1 MIHIIPKDINT
12 KQNIYRGISI
22 IDVIIALS
30 ALLLLT
36 LIISSNL
43 TFKFLLITG
52 VLIIYIPLYIRCGKD
67 RVYMLI
73 FGTIRHFISQKR
85 YYKLKKRNNYSSLIT
100 YDINQDHI
108 ENQDRTVSQVVHIC
122 APYMALKSEQ
132 DKEMYSFAL
141 TRILNSLD
149 YGDEIKLIKLEQY
162 LDLYTNIKAEK
173 DRAYSLIS
181 DAEKNIIS
189 DEEYYSRLKVI
200 ETRFNKFL
208 NIQDLYYTFKDYYML
223 VTTPCLVN
231 TENLCTNI
239 IECFKDVGIKAEI
252 VKDLVSFEYMYHK
265 DMLGGDSLSFNLL
278 GYKLDKQEKSILV
291 CKDYPM
297 SVEDGWARDIMDIK
311 NTKVVLSFKRA
322 DEKQVIKKIDN
333 TLLTLGGEQESA
345 KASISQD
352 RENQIETLENMLNSI
367 SQGGEGAISTS
378 IYVFLDSKNK
388 KEIKRKLNKDGF
400 VFTEDI
406 AKIKDSYISCL
417 IGNIKTKE
425 KRRIMPCSVAGASF
439 PLDSNLIQDPK
450 GIEIGENTNPV
461 YKDFFILDENH
472 LNSNMVVLGKSGA
485 GKSYFVKNLLSNF
498 AAMDT
503 KIFILDPEGEYKELT
518 NNFGGEIIDT
528 ACGDNGRINP
538 FDIEKEEDKDS
549 QLRFL
554 DEMYKTIFAGIE
566 TEAIHILNE
575 ETAYMYKYTYS
586 PTFNT
591 LYTRITNRLNKETDL
606 NQIGILKSLL
616 NHMEIVT
623 KGLAN
628 KLWNGET
635 NINTKSRIVDI
646 DFSKLILDGN
656 HEVTNAEMLIVL
668 HYLLQTLSKNTY
680 STSKVIVVID
690 EAHLFV
696 DGAYSAAL
704 DFMYQLAKRIRK
716 YNGMQIVITQNIKD
730 FVGSQEII
738 KKTSAVINASQYSVL
753 FNLSPQDITD
763 LIKLYENAGGFSEYE
778 KSLITYAQRGEALML
793 VSPSERITFK
803 VTKLEE

>member
-1 MIHIIPKDINT
+1 MTYIIPKDINT
-12 KQNIYRGISI
+12 KLNIYREISL
-22 IDVIIALS
+22 IDVIIAL
-30 ALLLLT
+30 LGLTLLT

-43 TFKFLLITG
+43 SFKFVLATG
-52 VLIIYIPLYIRCGKD
+52 VLITFIPLYIRLGKE
-67 RVYMLI
+67 RVYVLI
-73 FGTIRHFISQKR
+73 FGAIRHFISTKR
-85 YYKLKKRNNYSSLIT
+85 YNKVKKSNNFSSFLT
-100 YDINQDHI
+100 YEIKGNHIVNQDK
-108 ENQDRTVSQVVHIC
+108 TVSKVVHIL
-122 APYMALKSEQ
+122 APYMALKSEEEYTQ
-132 DKEMYSFAL
+132 YCLAL
-141 TRILNSLD
+141 TRILTRLD
-149 YGDEIKLIKLEQY
+149 NGDEIKLIKLEKDI
-162 LDLYTNIKAEK
+162 DLYTNIEAEK
-173 DRAYSLIS
+173 DRADSLIK
-181 DAEKNIIS
+181 DKDRNVIT
-189 DEEYYSRLKVI
+189 DKEYTSRLKVI
-200 ETRFNKFL
+200 ETRFNRLL
-208 NIQDLYYTFKDYYML
+208 NTQDLGYTFKDYYML
-223 VTTPCLVN
+223 VTTTSLSN
-231 TENLCTNI
+231 TEDMCSYILN
-239 IECFKDVGIKAEI
+239 CFKDVGIKAEI
-252 VKDLVSFEYMYHK
+252 EQDVSFFEYIYHE
-265 DMLGGDSLSFNLL
+265 DMLGGDNLSFNLL
-278 GYKLDKQEKSILV
+278 GYKLDKQDKTILM
-291 CKDYPM
+291 CNEYPIFV
-297 SVEDGWARDIMDIK
+297 SHGWARDIMDVEGS
-311 NTKVVLSFKRA
+311 KVVFSFKRA
-322 DEKQVIKKIDN
+322 DVDSVIKKIDN
-333 TLLTLGGEQESA
+333 TLLTLQGEQESA
-345 KASISQD
+345 KASVSQD
-352 RENQIETLENMLNSI
+352 RVNQIETLENMLI
-367 SQGGEGAISTS
+367 SLTQGGEGAVSTS

-400 VFTEDI
+400 VFNEDI
-406 AKIKDSYISCL
+406 AKIKDSFISCL

-575 ETAYMYKYTYS
+575 ETANMYKYTYS

-591 LYTRITNRLNKETDL
+591 LYSRITERLNRETDL

-623 KGLAN
+623 KGLGN

-656 HEVTNAEMLIVL
+656 HEVTNTEMLIVL

-793 VSPSERITFK
+793 VSPSECITFN